1 MLILAALDYSTHTHT
16 HSAERSAMSV
26 CAVLLSGPQLLSYVY
41 VIVLLQVLEEIS
53 CYPDNT
59 DFKELRRILTQP
71 HFMVS

>member
-1 MLILAALDYSTHTHT
+1 
-16 HSAERSAMSV
+16 MSV